1 MIISCPNCNKQFKI
15 EPSLIPDNG
24 RDVKCGSCDH
34 VWFYKLEDK
43 TEDNTREPLPLSD
56 DFVDKKI
63 ENKIDS
69 KIIEN
74 NNEPNGTSSHKNI
87 DDKKDKSEDEIVEKQ
102 IPVKNK
108 IKKNTSSKFF
118 SYLVVSIISFVAL
131 IILIDT
137 LKVPLINVFPGLEI
151 ILFNLFEILK
161 DIKLFIIDLY

>member
-15 EPSLIPDNG
+15 NPSLIPDNG
-24 RDVKCGSCDH
+24 RDLKCGSCDH
-34 VWFYKLEDK
+34 VWFYKIEDNITEPLSLRDGFAKKEIKDEIDNKIKENTNEPNDVIKQKDIEDKIDK
-43 TEDNTREPLPLSD
+43 TED
-56 DFVDKKI
+56 KI
-63 ENKIDS
+63 S
-69 KIIEN
+69 
-74 NNEPNGTSSHKNI
+74 
-87 DDKKDKSEDEIVEKQ
+87 EKQ
-102 IPVKNK
+102 IPKKNK

-118 SYLVVSIISFVAL
+118 SYLLVSIISFAAL

>member
-15 EPSLIPDNG
+15 NPSLIPDNG

-34 VWFYKLEDK
+34 VWFYKI
-43 TEDNTREPLPLSD
+43 EDNKTEPLPLSD
-56 DFVDKKI
+56 NFTDKKI
-63 ENKIDS
+63 EDEIDNKIV
-69 KIIEN
+69 EN
-74 NNEPNGTSSHKNI
+74 INEPNNESIPKDI
-87 DDKKDKSEDEIVEKQ
+87 DDKIHEKQ

-108 IKKNTSSKFF
+108 IKKNTSGKFF

-151 ILFNLFEILK
+151 LLFNLFEILK

>member
-15 EPSLIPDNG
+15 NPSLIPDNG

-34 VWFYKLEDK
+34 VWFYKI
-43 TEDNTREPLPLSD
+43 EDNKTEPLPLSD
-56 DFVDKKI
+56 NFTDKKI
-63 ENKIDS
+63 KDEIDNKIV
-69 KIIEN
+69 EN
-74 NNEPNGTSSHKNI
+74 TNEHNNASVPNDI
-87 DDKKDKSEDEIVEKQ
+87 DDKIHEKP

-108 IKKNTSSKFF
+108 IKKNTSGKFF

-151 ILFNLFEILK
+151 LLFNLFETLK